1 MFLCRS
7 LNGYLLPLI
16 VKVVEKV
23 TISKR
28 NCISYCKF
36 NYLTYICY
44 LYQNLDIL
52 EFHFSGF
59 HRGKR
64 IYFFFNV
71 STSRFLKIQFIVHRW
86 LTTCELQL
94 YYSVT

>member
-7 LNGYLLPLI
+7 LNGYLLPPI

-64 IYFFFNV
+64 IYFFLMCPLLD
-71 STSRFLKIQFIVHRW
+71 FLKFNLLCTVG
-86 LTTCELQL
+86 
-94 YYSVT
+94 